1 MDLTLLR
8 RGAEPGRLPLVLLH
22 GWGHNSRIWQD
33 WLAQYPSGRPIYA
46 IDLPGFAGADT
57 QLSPQD
63 AAQVLG
69 LSDTLSRLEALLP
82 TGCVL
87 LGWSLG
93 GMLACQLA
101 SSPKVKGLITLAAN
115 PSFIARPHWPEA
127 LEAEVLANFHS
138 SFAQDPNATLQ
149 RFSQLQAQ
157 GHPNRKAL
165 LAQVKALAPALHINA
180 WAEALSW
187 LGQIDNSTVLAG
199 LNKPQR
205 HLFAEQDALV
215 PSKAAEQCPHSRV
228 IPGGHLIPLAGAAF
242 INQALAELD
251 RAQNR
256 SIAHAFSR
264 AAAHYDQY
272 ALLQQRLGRELL
284 DHIQPQ
290 HNLILDL
297 GCGTGF
303 IARELQALQPASW
316 VANLDLAWGMLQT
329 LPAAAPKLQADAEQ
343 LPFATG
349 AFNAITAN
357 LALQWCHLPSVLAE
371 AKRCLAPGGLLIF
384 NTLMDGTLGGLARA
398 WAEVDHYP
406 HINPFPSQAHI
417 LAQCQGAGFSQLH
430 WQAATHTI
438 TAPSLKALLM
448 GLKGIGA
455 KNQQPQRYQG
465 LMSPRHWRAFSDAMG
480 KYGWDGHNWFV
491 TYEVLTLCLQA

>member
-8 RGAEPGRLPLVLLH
+8 SGAEPGRLPLVLLH

-46 IDLPGFAGADT
+46 IDLPGFAALDT
-57 QLSPQD
+57 EPTLNL
-63 AAQVLG
+63 AA
-69 LSDTLSRLEALLP
+69 TLNELEALLP
-82 TGCVL
+82 EGCLL

-93 GMLACQLA
+93 GMLAGQLA
-101 SSPKVKGLITLAAN
+101 SSPKVKGLLTLAAN

-138 SFAQDPNATLQ
+138 SFAQDPAATLQ

-157 GHPNRKAL
+157 GSPNRKAL
-165 LAQVKALAPALHINA
+165 LAQVKTLAPALHISA
-180 WAEALSW
+180 WAEALGW
-187 LGQIDNSTVLAG
+187 LGQIDNSGILAG

-215 PSKAAEQCPHSRV
+215 PVAAAGQCPHSRT
-228 IPGGHLIPLAGAAF
+228 IPGGHLIPLEGAAF

-256 SIAHAFSR
+256 TIARAFSR
-264 AAAHYDQY
+264 AAPHYDQY

-284 DHIQPQ
+284 AHIQPQ
-290 HNLILDL
+290 HSQILDL

-303 IARELQALQPASW
+303 IARELQARQPTPW
-316 VANLDLAWGMLQT
+316 VTNLDLAWGMLQT
-329 LPAAAPKLQADAEQ
+329 LPAGAAKLQADAEQ
-343 LPFATG
+343 LPFAHQ
-349 AFNAITAN
+349 AFDAITAN
-357 LALQWCHLPSVLAE
+357 LALQWCNLPSVLAE
-371 AKRCLAPGGLLIF
+371 AKRCLAPGGLLVF

-406 HINPFPSQAHI
+406 HINPFPSQASI
-417 LAQCQGAGFSQLH
+417 LAQCQAAGFSQLTWH
-430 WQAATHTI
+430 AASHCIQAA
-438 TAPSLKALLM
+438 SLRELLM

-455 KNQQPQRYQG
+455 KNQQPQRFKG
-465 LMSPRHWRAFSDAMG
+465 LMSPGHWRAFSDAMG
-480 KYGWDGHNWFV
+480 KYGWDGSNWFV
-491 TYEVLTLCLQA
+491 TYEVLTLCLRA